1 MITAFCL
8 VLGSST
14 KHVSRPVVE
23 NSKSVLLINF
33 MLSFIYRPVP
43 PAFVSEFWPM
53 NSYPG
58 KEIFCIPLSV
68 NLVSEIAMT
77 LGISFTVNKISL
89 RRHIFL
95 GKLHAG
101 IATQN
106 RKAFSRG
113 VIIF

>member
-1 MITAFCL
+1 M
-8 VLGSST
+8 
-14 KHVSRPVVE
+14 E
-23 NSKSVLLINF
+23 NSRSVLLINNF

-43 PAFVSEFWPM
+43 PEFVSEFWPM

-95 GKLHAG
+95 GKL
-101 IATQN
+101 Q
-106 RKAFSRG
+106 
-113 VIIF
+113 VICN